1 MTRIIPTINTP
12 RLTLRGFSTQDFDR
26 FAEIWGMPE
35 VVRYIGGKPKSRA
48 AAWTSFLC
56 NAGQWQITGF
66 GQWAIEDRASNTMI
80 GQVGFFHGSRELGDD
95 FDGCPEAGWVL
106 TPEAQNQGLGLEAAI
121 VAHDWFDR
129 VIKGPLVC
137 VLAAENVASMKVAQ
151 NLGYKPLRQI
161 MLDGEMAQLM
171 TRPRPP
177 QNA

>member
-1 MTRIIPTINTP
+1 MRVIPTINTP

-26 FAEIWGMPE
+26 FAQIWTMPD
-35 VVRYIGGKPKSRA
+35 VVRYIGGEPKSRP
-48 AAWTSFLC
+48 AAWTSFLR

-66 GQWAIEDRASNTMI
+66 GQWALEDRASKKII
-80 GQVGFFHGSRELGDD
+80 GQVGFFHGSRELGED

-106 TPEAQNQGLGLEAAI
+106 APDAQNQGLGFEAAK

-129 VIKGPLVC
+129 VITGPLVC
-137 VLAAENVASMKVAQ
+137 VLSSQNQASVKVAQ

-161 MLDGEMAQLM
+161 ELDGEMAQLM
-171 TRPRPP
+171 TRPKPP

>member
-95 FDGCPEAGWVL
+95 FDGCPETGWVL
-106 TPEAQNQGLGLEAAI
+106 TPEAQNQGLGLEAAL

-129 VIKGPLVC
+129 VIKGLLVC